1 MKRPDPWLHH
11 KVLPP
16 EAQQRLRD
24 AAATMRVLS
33 GWHARQKC
41 LDEAI
46 GSVRAAWPE
55 YFRPEDD
62 DDGWIPPSKG
72 GSKRPSTTMGRRK

>member
-33 GWHARQKC
+33 GWRAKQQC

-46 GSVRAAWPE
+46 GSVQTIWPD
-55 YFRPEDD
+55 YFHDSSD
-62 DDGWIPPSKG
+62 WTPPSAA
-72 GSKRPSTTMGRRK
+72 RRAEIWREKQ